1 MCIRLLKSEVVIS
14 TVNIYEQALT
24 LVANR
29 YLFHKNDNS
38 HQIAS
43 VIEESCPKDLH
54 SNLHTKSARH
64 KLSSLWFIF
73 PSFAVIINYSYFSV
87 SQWNTSRRF
96 LTLQAQEKKPPLTL
110 TPKDMSWVT
119 VWLSF
124 LSVVNRRA
132 SCMLSHYLTKTAYI
146 FLDTFT

>member
-43 VIEESCPKDLH
+43 VIEE
-54 SNLHTKSARH
+54 TKSARH

-96 LTLQAQEKKPPLTL
+96 LTLQA
-110 TPKDMSWVT
+110 
-119 VWLSF
+119 
-124 LSVVNRRA
+124 
-132 SCMLSHYLTKTAYI
+132 
-146 FLDTFT
+146 